1 MSKLLQKLN
10 FTTTFKGT
18 LQLSQRTLKQKET
31 TVSGIMGILSVS
43 SAHWHF
49 SGSIWRIILEHL
61 LELLHKELCIILPN
75 LALIQFTWGGLK
87 QVTNSP
93 LVHAPFVM
101 LDALAR
107 FLVSSDMYSSSL
119 RICASSQKKPSWEMQ
134 NLNLHNCKMNP
145 FFSLITS
152 LEPLC
157 IFIFQCFLS
166 IQINV
171 EPKFLCN
178 KDCLIMINTKVKQR
192 HFCNSHWRNMR
203 LIILAFSITILAL
216 DTKVISQLTY
226 YFLRKFWTLR
236 F

>member
-1 MSKLLQKLN
+1 
-10 FTTTFKGT
+10 
-18 LQLSQRTLKQKET
+18 
-31 TVSGIMGILSVS
+31 
-43 SAHWHF
+43 
-49 SGSIWRIILEHL
+49 
-61 LELLHKELCIILPN
+61 
-75 LALIQFTWGGLK
+75 
-87 QVTNSP
+87 
-93 LVHAPFVM
+93 
-101 LDALAR
+101 
-107 FLVSSDMYSSSL
+107 
-119 RICASSQKKPSWEMQ
+119 MQ

-226 YFLRKFWTLR
+226 YLFFRKFWTLR
-236 F
+236 FKASTPEGCQFCVEGVMKIFNEFVSNEGIEDTINWLEGTVCPTYEDVQGCKVGIDTWWGPIAVPKRFS

>member
-61 LELLHKELCIILPN
+61 LELLHKELCIISPN

-119 RICASSQKKPSWEMQ
+119 WEYVLQAKKKPSWEMQ

-145 FFSLITS
+145 FFLTHHLIRASLHFHFS
-152 LEPLC
+152 ML
-157 IFIFQCFLS
+157 F
-166 IQINV
+166 
-171 EPKFLCN
+171 
-178 KDCLIMINTKVKQR
+178 INTNKRWTQILMQQR
-192 HFCNSHWRNMR
+192 LFDH
-203 LIILAFSITILAL
+203 
-216 DTKVISQLTY
+216 DKY
-226 YFLRKFWTLR
+226 
-236 F
+236 

>member
-18 LQLSQRTLKQKET
+18 LQLSPRTLKQKET

-49 SGSIWRIILEHL
+49 LGSIWRIILEHL
-61 LELLHKELCIILPN
+61 LELLHKELCIISPN

-119 RICASSQKKPSWEMQ
+119 WEYVLQAKKSQVEKCKTWICIIAKWT
-134 NLNLHNCKMNP
+134 H

-203 LIILAFSITILAL
+203 LIILAFSISILAL
-216 DTKVISQLTY
+216 DTKVISWIIWSVENY
-226 YFLRKFWTLR
+226 
-236 F
+236 